1 MQLKAD
7 YALLIHQINTDNNF
21 KTSQLN
27 GTTNPG
33 NGVRVINIT
42 SRKSCTLTTCV
53 NSYLL
58 FVSFISYSFPVT
70 VPVCFVSFLFLS
82 FRFVYLISFY
92 SSLLLLLL
100 LLLFSSSW
108 FCYHFFVSAPSD
120 YVVGFGMFT
129 DGNPDESQ
137 QNDGPTSSLNKLPD
151 RRWISEQLEYA
162 DPSGVFIPYIHL
174 SAAFIIPFSMRG
186 IIYLFIFF

>member
-1 MQLKAD
+1 MWIRICFSFHLF
-7 YALLIHQINTDNNF
+7 LIHF
-21 KTSQLN
+21 RLRS
-27 GTTNPG
+27 P
-33 NGVRVINIT
+33 
-42 SRKSCTLTTCV
+42 
-53 NSYLL
+53 
-58 FVSFISYSFPVT
+58 FVSFPF
-70 VPVCFVSFLFLS
+70 FSFLFLS

-186 IIYLFIFF
+186 IIYLFIYFLVLVVVRSISI

>member
-1 MQLKAD
+1 MNKIVRMQLKAD

-82 FRFVYLISFY
+82 FP
-92 SSLLLLLL
+92 
-100 LLLFSSSW
+100 
-108 FCYHFFVSAPSD
+108 FVSFRLFD
-120 YVVGFGMFT
+120 
-129 DGNPDESQ
+129 
-137 QNDGPTSSLNKLPD
+137 
-151 RRWISEQLEYA
+151 
-162 DPSGVFIPYIHL
+162 FIL
-174 SAAFIIPFSMRG
+174 FEFII
-186 IIYLFIFF
+186 IIIIIIFVFFFLVLLSFFRFCSVRLCRRVRHVH